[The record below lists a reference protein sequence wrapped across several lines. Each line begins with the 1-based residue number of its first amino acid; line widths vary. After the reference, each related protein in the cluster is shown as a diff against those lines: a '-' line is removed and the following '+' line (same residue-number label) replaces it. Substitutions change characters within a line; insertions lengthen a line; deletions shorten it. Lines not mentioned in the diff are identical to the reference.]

1 MITRR
6 RILCASVVAAACAF
20 PAAARADVTFTPFVS
35 VSFSGDTNNNRGGF
49 GGSLSFMGSVAGLE
63 LDFGHTPNF
72 FGDDSIITDA
82 NATTMMANLKFAPDI
97 TDRGVQPYV
106 SGGVGL
112 IKSRLDDVED
122 FFDVDESSFGINAG
136 GGVMIFFTDGVG
148 IRGDLRYFRSFKN
161 IDENDLNLSLGGFD
175 FWRASAGVSFRF

>member
-1 MITRR
+1 MFTMRK
-6 RILCASVVAAACAF
+6 ILCASIVAAACAL

-82 NATTMMANLKFAPDI
+82 NATTMMANLKFAPHI

-112 IKSRLDDVED
+112 LRTRIKTEAL
-122 FFDVDESSFGINAG
+122 FDEVTSNDW
-136 GGVMIFFTDGVG
+136 GVNIGFGVG
-148 IRGDLRYFRSFKN
+148 GYFSDHVGLQGDIRYFRAFQD
-161 IDENDLNLSLGGFD
+161 IDVENVEVNLGSFD
-175 FWRASAGVSFRF
+175 FWRGYFGLSFKF